1 VATGSAVMPEEVV
14 NQLNGGQ
21 GDGYFESRAKEYRE
35 RYESMRT
42 LEWQTLLQ
50 TYAGFAAI
58 AVAFQKADERF
69 QDAWEFRYAA
79 MWGTLVFAAAMQYM
93 HYRIQERLITFNE
106 DYDYYVRQMRGQ
118 KEDQCTGTSA
128 LGHPYF
134 WTYDTQM
141 IVVALTTLGML
152 AYEAWPAISYDR
164 VIYERTQLIAI
175 AIALVGAILIWFAGR
190 SRLKRLH
197 KTLEDRTSAVDQN
210 DRPRKHPDER
220 HLVWYASYGSN
231 LAYEKRFLCYI
242 QGGTPAGSSKA
253 NSGCRDRTP
262 PREIRPITLN
272 FDLFFA
278 GHFRGWGGAAAFIKP
293 GGPASATLGR
303 MYLITEEQFND
314 VVLQE
319 NSRRVDG
326 THLVPPLRELASQ
339 NDHRIPGV
347 KAYGRLLV
355 LQNEASRPV
364 LTFTNTDEDVL
375 PIGPPSEAYVRI
387 IVAGLKETYPA
398 MENGDIVEYLSRA
411 DGVKGRIGAEQ
422 LATWVAG
429 S

>member
-1 VATGSAVMPEEVV
+1 MSDNVANGLTGA
-14 NQLNGGQ
+14 QD
-21 GDGYFESRAKEYRE
+21 DGYFESRAKEYRE

-50 TYAGFAAI
+50 TYAGFAAV

-190 SRLKRLH
+190 SRLKRLR
-197 KTLEDRTSAVDQN
+197 KTLEDRTSTVDHN
-210 DRPRKHPDER
+210 DRPGEHSDEL

-262 PREIRPITLN
+262 PRDIQPLTLN
-272 FDLFFA
+272 FELFFA
-278 GHFRGWGGAAAFIKP
+278 GHFSSWGGAAAFIKA
-293 GGPASATLGR
+293 GDSAATSLGR
-303 MYLITEEQFND
+303 MYLISEEQFND

-319 NSRRVDG
+319 NGRDVDG
-326 THLVPPLRELASQ
+326 TQLVPPLRDLV
-339 NDHRIPGV
+339 DKKDFRVPGV

-355 LQNEASRPV
+355 LQKQSSRPI

-387 IVAGLKETYPA
+387 IVTGLKETYPA
-398 MENGDIVEYLSRA
+398 MGNGDIVEYLSRA
-411 DGVKGRIGAEQ
+411 DGVKGRIAAEQ
-422 LATWVAG
+422 LASWVA
-429 S
+429 SS